1 MDANKIIDS
10 TQLPTLSKTLFEI
23 IEAEKADTVS
33 FLGDIK
39 KIVERDPLLSAHI
52 LKVANSPLYGFSQKV
67 RTISHAIGLLG
78 IRKIRTMAFSF
89 SIFDFLKKVDYK
101 IGFGETFNLILK
113 KSLLISAVSIILA
126 RKTNYVN
133 SEELYV
139 AGLLTEIGCMIM
151 FLNSPEKYCKI
162 YSPTDKRLLEKER
175 KTFDTDHIDVGVTFC
190 DRFNLPNFF
199 KASILSH
206 SELQIDSEHGKITF
220 IANQIA
226 ELLLS
231 KDETE
236 KEFIFKEI
244 ENHTKKLLHLSLSE
258 IEETI
263 KKLPDIFD
271 GLMDDFPEMQKDLKK
286 IIEAGSSL
294 IIDLMKKEMDMVLL
308 TKELTDSQ
316 RKLAQEKMFL
326 SHMLNLSYFF
336 SSLMSPER
344 IISSLFE
351 YFENFI
357 QDFSIKF
364 IYKDSATNS
373 YTLVKSK
380 AYLTGTEIDIEKY
393 DSLVKS
399 KISNETVQLD
409 KEESVRL
416 GKPEDF
422 LTLAFPI
429 SYHNNFFGFLLLDVK
444 KDSYLIV
451 DMEMSYV
458 QILSNIIAN
467 SFQNYFSFE
476 GLNKEAN
483 KKQLVTQEL
492 IKSDKELNH
501 SRENLIEL
509 QKAEILG
516 ELMPV
521 IFHKL
526 KNKLTPI
533 LGYSQILMA
542 KIKDESIVERVK
554 KIERNA
560 NELATQINTLRDYFK
575 IEKVTAEKDNLN
587 RVVNRLKPYFNKIE
601 TEYNIKVIVETD
613 RQIPDDL
620 INPGQLEA
628 MITNILDNSVNAIR
642 EKGSTGGVIVIR
654 TRVLENADEYELIIK
669 DNGKGIK
676 SENISRIWA
685 PFYSEFSE
693 RPGIGLTVCEK
704 VIANHN
710 ATYNVKSDEGEFTE
724 FKIHFR
730 KKLKEEDEVPPGEIS
745 LHRSDLNGR
754 ILIVD
759 DEAYLLDLMKE
770 ILMNEGQFDIVT
782 TTSGKEAINLLDPGF
797 DLVISD
803 IRMPEVSGMDLYA
816 FIKSKQ
822 MEAKVLM
829 VTADPYAE
837 DVAAFLKKNNIDYLK
852 KPFEL
857 MKFKQH
863 VLEKL
868 S

>member
-1 MDANKIIDS
+1 MDAKKIIDS

-23 IEAEKADTVS
+23 IEVEKADAVS
-33 FLGDIK
+33 LLNDIK

-89 SIFDFLKKVDYK
+89 SIFDFLKKVDYN
-101 IGFGETFNLILK
+101 ISFGETFNVILK
-113 KSLLISAVSIILA
+113 KSLLISATSTLLA

-133 SEELYV
+133 TEELYV
-139 AGLLTEIGCMIM
+139 AGLLSEIGGMIM
-151 FLNSPEKYCKI
+151 FLNSPEKYCRI
-162 YSPTDKRLLEKER
+162 YSVTDKKLLDKER
-175 KTFDTDHIDVGVTFC
+175 ETFGTDHIDVGVTFC
-190 DRFNLPNFF
+190 NRFNLPNFF

-220 IANQIA
+220 IASQIA
-226 ELLLS
+226 ELLLTN
-231 KDETE
+231 DE
-236 KEFIFKEI
+236 KEKEVIFKEI

-316 RKLAQEKMFL
+316 KKLAQEKMFL

-336 SSLMSPER
+336 SSLMSPDR

-351 YFENFI
+351 YFDNFI
-357 QDFSIKF
+357 HEFEIEF
-364 IYKDSATNS
+364 IYKNQTTKK
-373 YTLVKSK
+373 YTLIRSK
-380 AYLTGTEIDIEKY
+380 EHLAGTAFNVEEFE
-393 DSLVKS
+393 SLIKA
-399 KISNETVQLD
+399 KISNETVQLE
-409 KEESVRL
+409 KAETRRM
-416 GKPEDF
+416 GKADDR

-429 SYHNNFFGFLLLDVK
+429 SYHHNFFGFLLLDVK
-444 KDSYLIV
+444 KDSYLTV

-467 SFQNYFSFE
+467 SFQNYLSFD
-476 GLNKEAN
+476 GLNKETN
-483 KKQLVTQEL
+483 KKQLVTREL
-492 IKSDKELNH
+492 LKSDKELNH

-542 KIKDESIVERVK
+542 KVQDEGIVERVK

-560 NELATQINTLRDYFK
+560 NELANQINTLRDYFK
-575 IEKVTAEKDNLN
+575 IEKVSNEKDNLN
-587 RVVNRLKPYFNKIE
+587 RVLNRLKPYFKKIE
-601 TEYNIKVIVETD
+601 NGHNIKIVVETD
-613 RQIPDDL
+613 REVPDDL

-642 EKGSTGGVIVIR
+642 EKGNAGGAIVIR
-654 TRVLENADEYELIIK
+654 TQALENPDEYELLIK

-676 SENISRIWA
+676 TENIARIWT
-685 PFYSEFSE
+685 PFYSEFTE

-710 ATYNVKSDEGEFTE
+710 ATYSVRSKEGEFTE
-724 FKIHFR
+724 FKIHFN
-730 KKLKEEDEVPPGEIS
+730 KKLKEEEETPPGVVTPRQS
-745 LHRSDLNGR
+745 GLSGK

-759 DEAYLLDLMKE
+759 DEAYLLDLMEE
-770 ILMNEGQFDIVT
+770 ILLSEGKFEITT
-782 TTSGKEAINLLDPGF
+782 TTSGKEAVNLLDPSF

-803 IRMPEVSGMDLYA
+803 IRMPEVSGMDLYD

-829 VTADPYAE
+829 VTADPYAK
-837 DVAAFLKKNNIDYLK
+837 DVAEFLKKNNIDYLK